1 MKAITLCVNRFDEET
16 KLGFLD
22 LYAKVDAKVEVVDPP
37 EMVKAHVSDDIP
49 F

>member
-1 MKAITLCVNRFDEET
+1 MNRFDEET

-22 LYAKVDAKVEVVDPP
+22 LYAKVDAKVDAVEGAVGAPTPVTPDN
-37 EMVKAHVSDDIP
+37 DIP

>member
-1 MKAITLCVNRFDEET
+1 VNRFDEET

-22 LYAKVDAKVEVVDPP
+22 LYAKVDAKVEAVDTP
-37 EMVKAHVSDDIP
+37 ESMVKAHVSDDIP